1 MISND
6 PTRPEF
12 WDNRFVAGKTPWDLH
27 GVPQGLNAYLS
38 RSTPGRVL
46 IPGCGSAYEVR
57 AFSDAGWSVTAIDF
71 SPAAVARAKKLLGSL
86 SDLVVLGDFFKHP
99 FGEHE
104 FDVAYERTFLC
115 ALPPPLWKDYVSRLE
130 QLLLHDGKLIGF
142 FLYGNEPEP
151 PPYPLTEGIA
161 SSLLGEAFE
170 LTKTE
175 TVNDSLPIFAGNELW
190 QEWNRK
196 V

>member
-1 MISND
+1 MQRSNWRPRGGRRCQFDKDHQRAEIVYGFMISND

-99 FGEHE
+99 FGE
-104 FDVAYERTFLC
+104 
-115 ALPPPLWKDYVSRLE
+115 
-130 QLLLHDGKLIGF
+130 
-142 FLYGNEPEP
+142 
-151 PPYPLTEGIA
+151 
-161 SSLLGEAFE
+161 
-170 LTKTE
+170 
-175 TVNDSLPIFAGNELW
+175 
-190 QEWNRK
+190 
-196 V
+196 